1 MTEHRELIRDEL
13 EQIRQLHGGL
23 LKPEDVVRFARNER
37 TALHQEFEW
46 DDARA
51 SAEYRLE
58 QARKVIRVAVTI
70 LPSPHSDQEPVRAYV
85 SVASD
90 RAQPGGGYRAFADV
104 MTDDAMR
111 AELVNE
117 AIGEA
122 KRWRRKYERLREL
135 APIFRAIDKVEAKR
149 EQAVA

>member
-1 MTEHRELIRDEL
+1 VNEHRQSIGEEL
-13 EQIRQLHGGL
+13 EQIRQMHGGL
-23 LKPEDVVRFARNER
+23 LKPEDVVQFARNKR
-37 TALHQEFEW
+37 TALHSEFEW
-46 DDARA
+46 DDAKA

-58 QARKVIRVAVTI
+58 QARRVIRVSVTV
-70 LPSPHSDQEPVRAYV
+70 LPSPYSDQTPVRAYV

-90 RAQPGGGYRAFADV
+90 RVQPGGGYRAFADV
-104 MTDDAMR
+104 MSDDDKR

-135 APIFRAIDKVEAKR
+135 VPIFRAIDKVEAKQ
-149 EQAVA
+149 EAVPA

>member
-1 MTEHRELIRDEL
+1 MTEHRELIRGEL
-13 EQIRQLHGGL
+13 EQIRQMHGGL
-23 LKPEDVVRFARNER
+23 LKPEDVVKFARNDR
-37 TALHQEFEW
+37 TALHAEFEW
-46 DDARA
+46 DDERA
-51 SAEYRLE
+51 SFEFRLE
-58 QARKVIRVAVTI
+58 QARKVIRVAVTV
-70 LPSPHSDQEPVRAYV
+70 LPSPHSDEEPVRAYV

-135 APIFRAIDKVEAKR
+135 APIFRAIDKVEAKQ

>member
-1 MTEHRELIRDEL
+1 MNEHRLSVTGEL
-13 EQIRQLHGGL
+13 EQIRQEHGGL
-23 LKPEDVVRFARNER
+23 LRPEDVVAFARNKR
-37 TALHQEFEW
+37 TALHSEFEW
-46 DDARA
+46 DDASA

-58 QARKVIRVAVTI
+58 QARRVIRVAVTV

-85 SVASD
+85 PVVSD
-90 RAQPGGGYRAFADV
+90 RVQPGGGYRSFVEA
-104 MTDDAMR
+104 MTDDDMR

-135 APIFRAIDKVEAKR
+135 APIFRAIDKVEAKQ